1 MWGNSSPSTTIKDDW
16 RTKWFP
22 YPFGRSERCKL
33 LDQWATGKHHGNVK
47 PPLLSDEWLKPN
59 ARLFFA
65 DYEAMMLAHCQAKW
79 AKVITA
85 DDEKASGESAAGFQF
100 GDSGPTDKITIHIKW
115 NKQMMAA
122 LLYYSSQIVVP
133 ELRTRLLRAKAN
145 SDDMTWAQAKVIF
158 TRYMES
164 PNARFKLNAITCA
177 KRADSEALLDW
188 AQNILQHK
196 EQCSEVEIKLPD
208 SLWIDIAWGQMTPVE
223 RRIIGPKPDAL
234 SGLAV
239 QASELEPR
247 DLPI

>member
-33 LDQWATGKHHGNVK
+33 LDQWAAGKHQDNIR

-59 ARLFFA
+59 ANLFFA
-65 DYEAMMLAHCQAKW
+65 DYEAMMLAHCQSKW
-79 AKVITA
+79 AKVITTDGQQEDA
-85 DDEKASGESAAGFQF
+85 KSAGFQF
-100 GDSGPTDKITIHIKW
+100 GDSGYNGKIKIHAKW

-122 LLYYSSQIVVP
+122 LLYYSSQIVKP

-145 SDDMTWAQAKVIF
+145 SRDDLTWADAKRIL

-164 PNARFKLNAITCA
+164 PDLRFKMNAVMCA

-188 AQNILQHK
+188 VQNILHHMHM
-196 EQCSEVEIKLPD
+196 EQCVEVEIKLPD
-208 SLWIDIAWGQMTPVE
+208 SLWIDIAWGQMPPVE
-223 RRIIGPKPDAL
+223 
-234 SGLAV
+234 
-239 QASELEPR
+239 
-247 DLPI
+247 

>member
-1 MWGNSSPSTTIKDDW
+1 MYIRHSALRLANGKLASSEQCGNSSPSTTIKDDW

-33 LDQWATGKHHGNVK
+33 LDQWAAGKHHGNIK

-65 DYEAMMLAHCQAKW
+65 DYEAMMLAHCQTKW

-85 DDEKASGESAAGFQF
+85 DDGKASAESAAGFQF

-115 NKQMMAA
+115 NKQMMTA

-133 ELRTRLLRAKAN
+133 ELRTRLLRAKAS
-145 SDDMTWAQAKVIF
+145 SDDLTWAEAKEIL

-164 PNARFKLNAITCA
+164 PNLRFKLNAITCA

-188 AQNILQHK
+188 AQNILQHM
-196 EQCSEVEIKLPD
+196 EQCN
-208 SLWIDIAWGQMTPVE
+208 
-223 RRIIGPKPDAL
+223 
-234 SGLAV
+234 
-239 QASELEPR
+239 
-247 DLPI
+247 